1 LAIVDA
7 RADAGETRLPI
18 EEEEERVVS
27 SNETPTV
34 VVVVD
39 AAILQNKR
47 EKKTSG
53 RLNPSGWCRRRC
65 LLATAENMLSLFLSL
80 CPFIFSSM

>member
-7 RADAGETRLPI
+7 RADAGKTRLPI

-47 EKKTSG
+47 EKTSG
-53 RLNPSGWCRRRC
+53 RFPSGWCRRC
-65 LLATAENMLSLFLSL
+65 LLATAENMFSF
-80 CPFIFSSM
+80 PFAPVYLLVDVIR